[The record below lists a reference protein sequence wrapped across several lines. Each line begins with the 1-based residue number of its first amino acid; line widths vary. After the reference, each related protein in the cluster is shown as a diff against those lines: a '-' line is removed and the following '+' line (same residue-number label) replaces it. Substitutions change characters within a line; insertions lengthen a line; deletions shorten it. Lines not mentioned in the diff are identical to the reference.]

1 MGESTEL
8 VVPTGRRHIIER
20 PRLTKLLDETSARVI
35 MLVAPAGYGKTTLAR
50 EWLARKPH
58 AWYEA
63 NAAAE
68 DIAALALGI
77 ADAAASLVPEAGH
90 RLREWLPT
98 SREPSEDIAVLA
110 ALLDEELAQWP
121 DDAWFA
127 IDDYHLLSSTAAE
140 ALVLRLFVETE
151 RRLLLTSRQRPSWSS
166 ARRLLYGSFFELG
179 HTSLAMSMEEANDVL
194 ASLELEAATGLVA
207 LADGWPAVIGLAALA
222 SAPVEVDDDLPQALY
237 DFFAEELFASLSEQ
251 GRRLL
256 PQLALL
262 PSVTGQG
269 VQTVVGSRGKEL
281 VGEAIGVGLLVA
293 RETRDFE
300 LHPLLR
306 AFLLRKLRELP
317 NAELESAVERVT
329 QAQIAAGSWDG
340 AFSIIQ
346 EFERVDLLGSLIERA
361 LVPLTK
367 QGRLATIRRWLE
379 FGRQRGAVSAYLD
392 VVESELLFR
401 QGEYHRA
408 EALASAAAAALPRH
422 DSLKSAA
429 HYRAGQSAYLL
440 DEGATA
446 LRHFRAAERTTG
458 DPTDQRNALWGQ
470 FIVSVEL
477 ERTAARE
484 LLKKFTV
491 MSPHDRDTTVRAA
504 NGELI
509 LAVRNGGIERAISG
523 AQAVT
528 DLVSEATDPIIR
540 SSFWH
545 VYAAALMLSA
555 DYELSLD
562 AVEMALH
569 EIAQFHVQFAR
580 PHALVN
586 RAQAYIGLRSFREAA
601 ETLDEIDRYA
611 RKPRDDYLIVNAK
624 TLRCRLLLQ
633 KGRAE
638 EALAAT
644 SRLWSRPPS
653 SSLRGEFLAT
663 RALAFASSGDVD
675 TALALVRQAT
685 AMSAQLE
692 SMLLC
697 QWARAICALAHQDD
711 EAESQVRAAYRHT
724 RVTGA
729 LDTFVFA
736 YRVFPQSL
744 EVLVGDPSFGMEVTD
759 LLDRLGD
766 VGLARLK
773 DLPAGSRHASET
785 FLTARERE
793 VYALLAEGKTNREI
807 ATILVISESTAKVH
821 VRHVLKKLGVRS
833 RTEAALKA
841 AQERSGGSDPCV

>member
-1 MGESTEL
+1 MGESAQL
-8 VVPTGRRHIIER
+8 VVPVGRRHIIER
-20 PRLTKLLDETSARVI
+20 PRLTRLLDQTSARVI

-50 EWLARKPH
+50 EWLANKPH

-63 NAAAE
+63 NAAAA

-98 SREPSEDIAVLA
+98 SREPAEDIAVLA
-110 ALLDEELAQWP
+110 ALLDDEMAKWP
-121 DDAWFA
+121 DNAWFA

-140 ALVLRLFVETE
+140 ALVLQLFVESE

-166 ARRLLYGSFFELG
+166 ARQLVYGSFFELG
-179 HTSLAMSMEEANDVL
+179 HSSLAMSMDEANDVL
-194 ASLELEAATGLVA
+194 ASLELGAATGLVA

-222 SAPVEVDDDLPQALY
+222 PAPVELEDDLPQALY
-237 DFFAEELFASLSEQ
+237 DFFAEELFASLSED
-251 GRRLL
+251 GRQVL

-262 PSVTGQG
+262 PSVTRQG
-269 VQTVVGSRGKEL
+269 VQTIGGSRGEEL
-281 VGEAIGVGLLVA
+281 LEEAIGAGLLVP

-306 AFLLRKLRELP
+306 SFLLRKVGELP
-317 NAELESAVERVT
+317 NAELESAVEGVT
-329 QAQIAAGSWDG
+329 QGQITAGSWDG

-346 EFERVDLLGSLIERA
+346 EFERVDLLAPLIERA

-392 VVESELLFR
+392 VAESELLFR
-401 QGEYHRA
+401 RGEYQRA
-408 EALASAAAAALPRH
+408 EALASAAAAALPTD

-440 DEGATA
+440 DEGTTA
-446 LRHFRAAERTTG
+446 LRHFRAAEATG
-458 DPTDQRNALWGQ
+458 DVTDQRNALWGQ

-477 ERTAARE
+477 ERAAARE

-491 MSPHDRDTTVRAA
+491 ISPHDRDTTVRAA

-509 LAVRNGGIERAISG
+509 LAVRNGGIEGAISS
-523 AQAVT
+523 AQAVN
-528 DLVSEATDPIIR
+528 DVVSEATDPIIR

-545 VYAAALMLSA
+545 IYAAALMLSA
-555 DYELSLD
+555 DYEASLE
-562 AVEMALH
+562 AVDMALR
-569 EIAQFHVQFAR
+569 EITQFNVQFAH

-586 RAQAYIGLRSFREAA
+586 RAQALIGLRRFREAA
-601 ETLDEIDRYA
+601 ETLEEIEKYG
-611 RKPRDDYLIVNAK
+611 RKPRDDYLIVNAS

-633 KGRAE
+633 TGHADE
-638 EALAAT
+638 VIAAT
-644 SRLWSRPPS
+644 SRLSSRPVS

-663 RALAFASSGDVD
+663 RALAFASSGNVD
-675 TALALVRQAT
+675 AAHELVRQAT
-685 AMSAQLE
+685 SLSAQLE
-692 SMLLC
+692 AMLLC
-697 QWARAICALAHQDD
+697 EWASAICALAIKNED
-711 EAESQVRAAYRHT
+711 AVAQVQAAYKHT
-724 RVTGA
+724 TLTGA
-729 LDTFVFA
+729 LDAFVFA

-744 EVLVGDPSFGMEVTD
+744 EVFVSDRGVGQEVAD
-759 LLDRLGD
+759 LLDRVGDAGLGRSQ
-766 VGLARLK
+766 GFPCRA
-773 DLPAGSRHASET
+773 HNASAL
-785 FLTARERE
+785 LTARERE

-807 ATILVISESTAKVH
+807 ATTLVISEPTAKVH
-821 VRHVLKKLGVRS
+821 VRHVLRKLGVRS

-841 AQERSGGSDPCV
+841 VQERSEEL

>member
-1 MGESTEL
+1 MRESAQL

-20 PRLTKLLDETSARVI
+20 PRLTRLLDQTSARVI

-50 EWLARKPH
+50 EWLASKPH
-58 AWYEA
+58 TWYEA
-63 NAAAE
+63 NAAAA
-68 DIAALALGI
+68 DIAALALGV
-77 ADAAASLVPEAGH
+77 ADAVASLVPEAGH

-98 SREPSEDIAVLA
+98 SREPAEEIAVLT
-110 ALLDEELAQWP
+110 ALLDDELSKWP

-140 ALVLRLFVETE
+140 ALVRQLFVENE

-166 ARRLLYGSFFELG
+166 ARRLVYGSFFELG
-179 HTSLAMSMEEANDVL
+179 HSSLAMSMDEANNVL
-194 ASLELEAATGLVA
+194 APLELDAATGLVA

-222 SAPVEVDDDLPQALY
+222 PAPVELEDDLPRTLY
-237 DFFAEELFASLSEQ
+237 DFFAEELFASLSED

-262 PSVTGQG
+262 PSVTRQG
-269 VQTVVGSRGKEL
+269 VQTIGGSGGEERLE
-281 VGEAIGVGLLVA
+281 EAIGAGLLVP
-293 RETRDFE
+293 RETQDFE

-306 AFLLRKLRELP
+306 SFLLRKLRELP
-317 NAELESAVERVT
+317 KAELESAVEAVT
-329 QAQIAAGSWDG
+329 QGQITAGSWDG

-346 EFERVDLLGSLIERA
+346 EFERADLLGPLIEGA

-392 VVESELLFR
+392 VAESELLFR
-401 QGEYHRA
+401 QSEYQRA
-408 EALASAAAAALPRH
+408 KALASAAAAALPRS

-440 DEGATA
+440 DEGNTA
-446 LRHFRAAERTTG
+446 LRHFRAAETTG
-458 DPTDQRNALWGQ
+458 DLADQRNALWGQ

-477 ERTAARE
+477 ERAAARE
-484 LLKKFTV
+484 LLKRFTV
-491 MSPHDRDTTVRAA
+491 ISPHDRDTTVRAA

-509 LAVRNGGIERAISG
+509 LAVRTGGIERAISS
-523 AQAVT
+523 AQGVA

-545 VYAAALMLSA
+545 IYAAALMLSA
-555 DYELSLD
+555 DYESSLE
-562 AVEMALH
+562 AVDMALH
-569 EIAQFHVQFAR
+569 EIAQFNVQFAR

-586 RAQAYIGLRSFREAA
+586 RAQALIGLRRFREAA
-601 ETLDEIDRYA
+601 ETLEEIERYG
-611 RKPRDDYLIVNAK
+611 RRPRDDYLIVNAS

-633 KGRAE
+633 MGQAD
-638 EALAAT
+638 EAVAAT
-644 SRLWSRPPS
+644 SRFWSRPVS

-663 RALAFASSGDVD
+663 RALAFASSGNAD
-675 TALALVRQAT
+675 TAHELVRQAS
-685 AMSAQLE
+685 AVSAQLE
-692 SMLLC
+692 AMLLC
-697 QWARAICALAHQDD
+697 EWARAICALALKEK
-711 EAESQVRAAYRHT
+711 EAESQVRAAYMHT
-724 RVTGA
+724 TVTGA
-729 LDTFVFA
+729 LDAFVFA
-736 YRVFPQSL
+736 YRVFPESL
-744 EVLVGDPSFGMEVTD
+744 EVLVSDRGVGREVAD
-759 LLDRLGD
+759 LLDRVGD
-766 VGLARLK
+766 VELGRSKGFPCGDHNTSAL
-773 DLPAGSRHASET
+773 
-785 FLTARERE
+785 LTAREHE

-807 ATILVISESTAKVH
+807 AATLVITESTAKVH

-841 AQERSGGSDPCV
+841 AQERRERL

>member
-1 MGESTEL
+1 MGESTQL
-8 VVPTGRRHIIER
+8 VVPAGRRHIIER

-50 EWLARKPH
+50 EWLASKPH

-63 NAAAE
+63 NAAAA

-77 ADAAASLVPEAGH
+77 ADAVASLVPQVGH

-98 SREPSEDIAVLA
+98 SREPAEDIAVLA
-110 ALLDEELAQWP
+110 ALLGDELAQWP

-151 RRLLLTSRQRPSWSS
+151 RRLLLTSRRRPSWSS

-179 HTSLAMSMEEANDVL
+179 HSSLAMSTEEANDVL

-222 SAPVEVDDDLPQALY
+222 PAPVELEDDLPQALY
-237 DFFAEELFASLSEQ
+237 DFFAEELFASLSAE

-262 PSVTGQG
+262 PSVTRKG
-269 VQTVVGSRGKEL
+269 VQTIVGPRGEEL
-281 VGEAIGVGLLVA
+281 LGEAMEVGLLVA

-317 NAELESAVERVT
+317 NAELESAVESVT
-329 QAQIAAGSWDG
+329 QAQITASSWDG

-346 EFERVDLLGSLIERA
+346 EFERVDLLAPLIERA

-367 QGRLATIRRWLE
+367 QGRLATVRRWLE
-379 FGRQRGAVSAYLD
+379 FGRQRGAVSAHLD
-392 VVESELLFR
+392 VAESELLFR
-401 QGEYHRA
+401 QGEYQRA

-429 HYRAGQSAYLL
+429 FYRAGQSAYLL
-440 DEGATA
+440 DEGTTA
-446 LRHFRAAERTTG
+446 LRHFRAAERTTD

-477 ERTAARE
+477 ERAAARE
-484 LLKKFTV
+484 LLKRFTV
-491 MSPHDRDTTVRAA
+491 VSPHDRDTTVRAA

-509 LAVRNGGIERAISG
+509 LAVRNGGIDRAISS
-523 AQAVT
+523 AQAIT

-555 DYELSLD
+555 DYEASLE
-562 AVEMALH
+562 AVDIALH
-569 EIAQFHVQFAR
+569 EIAQFSVQFAR

-586 RAQAYIGLRSFREAA
+586 RAQAYIGLRRFREAA
-601 ETLDEIDRYA
+601 TTLDEIDKYA

-624 TLRCRLLLQ
+624 ALRCRLLLQ
-633 KGRAE
+633 QGRAE
-638 EALAAT
+638 EAVTAT

-653 SSLRGEFLAT
+653 SSLRGEYLAT
-663 RALAFASSGDVD
+663 RALAFASTGDVD
-675 TALALVRQAT
+675 TALALVGQAI

-697 QWARAICALAHQDD
+697 QWVRAICAVALEND
-711 EAESQVRAAYRHT
+711 EAESQVRAAYKHT
-724 RVTGA
+724 RATGA
-729 LDTFVFA
+729 LDAFVFA
-736 YRVFPQSL
+736 YRVFPRSL
-744 EVLVGDPSFGMEVTD
+744 EVLVGDPSFGKEVAE

-766 VGLARLK
+766 VGLALSK
-773 DLPAGSRHASET
+773 DFPSASRHASET
-785 FLTARERE
+785 FLTPRERE
-793 VYALLAEGKTNREI
+793 VYALLAKGKRNREI
-807 ATILVISESTAKVH
+807 ARTLVISESTAKVH
-821 VRHVLKKLGVRS
+821 VRHVLHKLGVRS

-841 AQERSGGSDPCV
+841 ARERSEGL